1 MVGSPNPIPLSALLY
16 CIPGHLHQAGD
27 ARRGGEGL
35 LGLARQV
42 FLPEGY
48 PHSVSADYLQY
59 QVWDTLQAFASSVS
73 GSLATAAVLGG
84 LGVGDSAASPLAA
97 TITWIL
103 KDGAGMV
110 GRIVFAAYTGS
121 GLDHDCKVR

>member
-1 MVGSPNPIPLSALLY
+1 M
-16 CIPGHLHQAGD
+16 GD
-27 ARRGGEGL
+27 TRSGGEGL

-48 PHSVSADYLQY
+48 PQSVSGDYLEY
-59 QVWDTLQAFASSVS
+59 QIWDTAQAFASSVS

-84 LGVGDSAASPLAA
+84 LGVGDAAATPLAA

-121 GLDHDCKVR
+121 GLDYDCKVRHAVLVVGVLTVVMTEVEDVC

>member
-1 MVGSPNPIPLSALLY
+1 M
-16 CIPGHLHQAGD
+16 
-27 ARRGGEGL
+27 

-42 FLPEGY
+42 FLPEDY
-48 PHSVSADYLQY
+48 PQSVSEDYLQY
-59 QVWDTLQAFASSVS
+59 QVWDTCQAFASSVS

-103 KDGAGMV
+103 KDGAGML

-121 GLDHDCKVR
+121 GLDHDCKVRHLVVVVMDVVLR